1 MFYASKE
8 TAEKDLPINWFS
20 SEEYTYLIIDMV
32 HYENTT
38 HEMSRC
44 FYSRTKWFKNSM
56 SLFQG
61 TIDEKLGDIAPYLCK
76 FTVEDGDME
85 GRLFLETEEKEL
97 HSLIWITSTLE
108 IDELHR
114 HLQHFLAAKLKNG
127 REALLR
133 FYDPRVTTTF
143 LEMLKVEQARGF
155 WGKISQICLWDNE
168 TQQRVIYRRDINA

>member
-8 TAEKDLPINWFS
+8 TAEKDLPINWLS
-20 SEEYTYLIIDMV
+20 SEENTYLIIDMI
-32 HYENTT
+32 HYENTA

-44 FYSRTKWFKNSM
+44 FYNRTKWFRNSI

-61 TIDEKLGDIAPYLCK
+61 TIDEELGDIAPYLCK
-76 FTVEDGDME
+76 FTVEDRDME
-85 GRLFLETEEKEL
+85 SKLFLEMEEKERN
-97 HSLIWITSTLE
+97 SLIWITSTLE
-108 IDELHR
+108 IDDLHP

-143 LEMLKVEQARGF
+143 LEMLKIEQARGF
-155 WGKISQICLWDNE
+155 WEKVSQISLWDNE
-168 TQQRVIYRRDINA
+168 IQQRVIYRRDIDA